1 MRVSRRTLL
10 KSVGVAGAATAL
22 PAHAFAASPALAVYD
37 SRLPEGAAFG
47 ATAKAQGLHT
57 VDVAG
62 GDRAI
67 LQIARH
73 SLSTSDTVVGL
84 TGWSEWVIVR
94 GLLEERG
101 KRLSQERRVTHSGK
115 RNATPFEWT
124 MT

>member
-10 KSVGVAGAATAL
+10 KSVGVAGVASTL
-22 PAHAFAASPALAVYD
+22 PACAFAANPALVIYD

-73 SLSTSDTVVGL
+73 RLSASDIVIGL

-101 KRLSQERRVTHSGK
+101 KRLSQEKRVTHSGK

>member
-22 PAHAFAASPALAVYD
+22 PAQAFAASPALAVYD

>member
-22 PAHAFAASPALAVYD
+22 PAQTFARNPALAIYD

-47 ATAKAQGLHT
+47 ASATAMGLPT

-67 LQIARH
+67 LKVARH
-73 SLSTSDTVVGL
+73 GLSASDTVIGL

-101 KRLSQERRVTHSGK
+101 KRLSQEKRIAHSGK
-115 RNATPFEWT
+115 RNATPFEWI
-124 MT
+124 MS